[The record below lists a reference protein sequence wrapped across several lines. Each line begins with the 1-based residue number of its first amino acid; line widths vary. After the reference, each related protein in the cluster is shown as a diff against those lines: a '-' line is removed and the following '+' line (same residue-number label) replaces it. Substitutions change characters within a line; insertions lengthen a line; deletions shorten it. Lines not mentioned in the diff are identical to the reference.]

1 MLGRVL
7 KVPKS
12 TVDSILKQYSN
23 PKDQLFHVIDE
34 FVKQVDPPPTWRVI
48 ANAVRDPLIGMSSL
62 AQKIEQNHCLM
73 CAERHGKQWFS
84 LCTTLHKLPFFLSQ
98 SPERTT
104 AVQSSHDTT
113 YLPGSGSAGSLSHSL
128 SRGSHHCYY
137 SWAKFCTT
145 HTPSTRTCSVI
156 AS

>member
-34 FVKQVDPPPTWRVI
+34 FVKQVDPTPTWRVI

-84 LCTTLHKLPFFLSQ
+84 LCTTLHKLPFFSQ

-113 YLPGSGSAGSLSHSL
+113 YLPGSGSVCPLSHSL

-145 HTPSTRTCSVI
+145 HTPSTRTVL
-156 AS
+156 

>member
-1 MLGRVL
+1 MLN
-7 KVPKS
+7 VPKA

-23 PKDQLFHVIDE
+23 PEDQLFHVIDE
-34 FVKQVDPPPTWRVI
+34 FVNGIDPTPTWRVI
-48 ANAVRDPLIGMSSL
+48 ANALRHPLIRMSSL
-62 AQKIEQNHCLM
+62 AQKIEKKHCLS
-73 CAERHGKQWFS
+73 AGRHGKQWFS
-84 LCTTLHKLPFFLSQ
+84 LCTTLHKLLCFLSQ
-98 SPERTT
+98 SPEWTT

-113 YLPGSGSAGSLSHSL
+113 YLPGSGSAGPLSHSL

-145 HTPSTRTCSVI
+145 HTPSTRTYSVI